1 MGAGMHWKDQDEARV
16 APIRQLISRRMM
28 LLGTGAAALAPA
40 LVGCQS
46 TSSALDAS
54 PAATSSRRSVDFQSL
69 PLDVLDTHAV
79 PDGYDARVLI
89 RWGDPL
95 RTNGPSFNPANLS
108 AKTQKEQFGFNCDYV
123 AFVPEKVGATL
134 ASRGVLVVNHEYAT
148 LQEMTAAGQTVP
160 PYTAD
165 AVALEQEAVGL
176 SVVGLVRD
184 AQGWRVDLSSRFA
197 RRISANTPMT
207 ISGPAA
213 GSERLRTR
221 KDPSGRRV
229 VGTLGNCAG
238 GKTPWGTVLSAEE
251 NFQSYFVGAIPQNH
265 RESDALFLAQ
275 AGLNPVELEAAKAG
289 APVQRA
295 SWGLFDKRF
304 DVSVEPREPNRFG
317 WIVEVD
323 PFDPAAA
330 PTKRTALGRF
340 RHEAATP
347 IVNRDGRV
355 VVYLGED
362 RAWGYVFRFVSRGR
376 FDASAGVANG
386 RLLDDG
392 VLSVARFSDDALIWI
407 PLTLGQN
414 GLTAANGFE
423 TEADI
428 LIDTRRAAQ
437 AAGGTPMDRPEDI
450 DISPVTGNV
459 FLNLTRNNDRKD
471 VFVDAANPRPENE
484 DGHILEFVPPVLD
497 GARDHAAEQFS
508 WNVLLLAGPRDA
520 GGKYGSDEAA
530 VLSGPDNLAFDPQ
543 GRLWIATDNRRWA
556 WTKPVPNGLYACPV
570 DGPDRA
576 VTRLFFNVPKGAEAT
591 GPEFSPDGET
601 LFLSIQHPGEDLDPK
616 PEKVWPDFETGVPG
630 RPAVVMVT
638 RKAGG
643 PIGGKAGS

>member
-1 MGAGMHWKDQDEARV
+1 MHWKDQDEARV
-16 APIRQLISRRMM
+16 SPIRQLISRRMM
-28 LLGTGAAALAPA
+28 LLGTGVAALAPA
-40 LVGCQS
+40 LIGCQS
-46 TSSALDAS
+46 TSAALAVS
-54 PAATSSRRSVDFQSL
+54 PATSSSRRSVDFQSL

-79 PDGYDARVLI
+79 PDGYEARVLI

-95 RTNGPSFNPANLS
+95 RANGPAFDPANLS
-108 AKTQKEQFGFNCDYV
+108 AKSQKEQFGFNCDYV
-123 AFVPEKVGATL
+123 AFVPEKGPSQQ
-134 ASRGVLVVNHEYAT
+134 ASRGVLVVNHEYAS
-148 LQEMTAAGQTVP
+148 LEEMTMPGQTVP

-165 AVALEQEAVGL
+165 GVALEQEAVGL
-176 SVVGLVRD
+176 SVVGLVRSS
-184 AQGWRVDLSSRFA
+184 QGWSVDPTSRYA
-197 RRISANTPMT
+197 RRISANTPMVM
-207 ISGPAA
+207 SGPAA

-221 KDPSGRRV
+221 KDRSGKRV

-275 AGLNPVELEAAKAG
+275 AGLTPADVEAAKAG

-323 PFDPAAA
+323 PFDPMAA
-330 PTKRTALGRF
+330 PIKRTALGRF

-392 VLSVARFSDDALIWI
+392 VLSVARFSDDALTWI
-407 PLTLGQN
+407 PLVLGQN
-414 GLTAANGFE
+414 GLTPANGFE

-428 LIDTRRAAQ
+428 LIDARRAAQ

-450 DISPVTGNV
+450 DISPVTGHV

-471 VFVDAANPRPENE
+471 MFVDAANPRPENE
-484 DGHILEFVPPVLD
+484 DGHILELVPSIVD
-497 GARDHAAEQFS
+497 GARDHAAERFS
-508 WNVLLLAGPRDA
+508 WNVLLLAGPVDA

-543 GRLWIATDNRRWA
+543 GRLWIATDNRRWS
-556 WTKPVPNGLYACPV
+556 WIKPVPNGLYACAV
-570 DGPDRA
+570 EGPDRA
-576 VTRLFFNVPKGAEAT
+576 VTRLFCNVPKGAEAT
-591 GPEFSPDGET
+591 GPEFTPDGET
-601 LFLSIQHPGEDLDPK
+601 LFLAIQHPGEDVKPK
-616 PEKVWPDFETGVPG
+616 PEKSWPDFKAGVPG
-630 RPAVVMVT
+630 RPAVVVVS
-638 RKAGG
+638 RKGGG
-643 PIGGKAGS
+643 PIGGRAGD